1 VDDPV
6 RETIVHRLA
15 DGVDANDVILEIC
28 HREGIDWA
36 QAKALVEEMRLGAMG
51 EVARRRFPLFAFL
64 AAGVILAG
72 LALIGVFVYGLL
84 GAMAVVAPGAAP
96 NEMAQAG
103 GMIAWLL
110 LNLEFIGEAITGV
123 AMVIGGVV
131 GLHRVMRESLEM

>member
-1 VDDPV
+1 MDDPV
-6 RETIVHRLA
+6 RETIVRRLA
-15 DGVDANDVILEIC
+15 DGVDANDIILEIC
-28 HREGIDWA
+28 HREGIGWA
-36 QAKALVEEMRLGAMG
+36 QAEALVEETRLGAVG

-96 NEMAQAG
+96 NEMSQAG
-103 GMIAWLL
+103 GLIAWLL
-110 LNLEFIGEAITGV
+110 LNLEFVGEAIAGV
-123 AMVIGGVV
+123 AMVIGGVA

>member
-6 RETIVHRLA
+6 RATIIHRLA
-15 DGVDANDVILEIC
+15 DGVDANDIILEIC
-28 HREGIDWA
+28 RREGSDWA
-36 QAKALVEEMRLGAMG
+36 QAEALVEETRLGAVG

-96 NEMAQAG
+96 NEMSQAG
-103 GMIAWLL
+103 GLIAWLL
-110 LNLEFIGEAITGV
+110 LNLEFVGEAIAGV
-123 AMVIGGVV
+123 AMVIGGVA